1 MKKRPQVKICGIN
14 DATFAAAA
22 ERLGADYLGLIFAA
36 GSPRRITVEQ
46 AKAIVA
52 GLCGR
57 ARVVGVFTD
66 ASAAECRAVAEAVG
80 FRIVQLHRRATAE
93 DVDALHAAGLEVW
106 TLAGGAPGDAV
117 LFDRSHG
124 DGEAALRPVGTA
136 RTVLAGG
143 ISAANVAAAL
153 RSGADVIDASGSL
166 ETAPGTKSIAKLTEF
181 MNQVAAYRAPYA

>member
-1 MKKRPQVKICGIN
+1 MVKRPQVKICGVN
-14 DATFAAAA
+14 DAAFAAAA
-22 ERLGADYLGLIFAA
+22 ERLGADYIGLIFAA

-46 AKAIVA
+46 AKGIVA

-66 ASAAECRAVAEAVG
+66 ASAAECRTVAGEVG
-80 FRIVQLHRRATAE
+80 FRIVQLHRRATAD
-93 DVDALHAAGLEVW
+93 DVEALHAAGLEVW
-106 TLAGGAPGDAV
+106 TLAGGTPGDAV

-124 DGEAALRPVGTA
+124 DGEADLRLGGAA

-153 RSGADVIDASGSL
+153 RSGADVVDVSGSL
-166 ETAPGTKSIAKLTEF
+166 ETAPGRKSIAKLTAF
-181 MNQVAAYRAPYA
+181 MERVARLRLA